1 MARDL
6 NYDYS
11 PDETEP
17 TSLADSPWTPQSGPA
32 RFWLHAL
39 TWLLFY
45 FTVVIAWGERNLWPD
60 DLLICIALLP
70 LNVLIIWTL
79 YEVYGFGT
87 YIDPIRGQ
95 QEQLIACLVLAVGI
109 ASGQLLLMNLGLVT
123 LATAWLRPAR
133 PGVDWMEWL
142 KVPLVLFTALP
153 FWLDFQGSRSQL
165 FTLFEDP
172 GGNPVYRLPLAL
184 VTTQTR
190 LLGYCGLLSLIML
203 LHGRVFW
210 IAVPILPAF
219 LIAVASLP
227 KWFPAWNDLSP
238 VYRQLAPWL
247 LGALLL
253 GGLSWLA
260 NILDA
265 VCRSLFSGEI
275 LRRWFEERRY
285 PPWLAVLVVAVAQ
298 TLPFDSVDKGRSL
311 LFATT
316 GVALMVLILVALRIR
331 SGRGPVHSRSAAMVA
346 GGLLLILLAEFSTSD
361 NLRRLAMGFVLI
373 GLISWHCFWR
383 LRVFMTAGA
392 LSVVALAIPN
402 NLAPSLVSPD
412 VLFASRI
419 VVASILLVGLFVFS
433 LPAQPARGE
442 IGYPEE
448 AWIPSKRF
456 ALILLG
462 LMMLFQSAGAFWP
475 THDMRRPLDLNRKAL
490 EDPHPKPNSGSASQ
504 IDTDT
509 DDDAVTFPTLGA
521 SGIIQVSIAY
531 PMRMP
536 YFIESFER
544 TLQRN
549 GWTVLDR
556 RQVSLPDGEAAA
568 VKVVARNGQT
578 ATALWWFDQG
588 KRCFSNHLYALRV
601 LWSTWHLADRG
612 LRQVRIESYSVTDP
626 QTLVDFAAERN
637 WFRDQERHST
647 ASPR

>member
-1 MARDL
+1 MDRDL
-6 NYDYS
+6 NLDS
-11 PDETEP
+11 IPEESEP
-17 TSLADSPWTPQSGPA
+17 TSLADLSWTPQSGPA

-45 FTVVIAWGERNLWPD
+45 VTVVVAWGERNLWPD
-60 DLLICIALLP
+60 DLLICVGLLP
-70 LNVLIIWTL
+70 LNALIIYTL

-87 YIDPIRGQ
+87 FIDPIRGQ

-109 ASGQLLLMNLGLVT
+109 ASGQLLLMNLGLVA
-123 LATAWLRPAR
+123 LAIAWLRPAK

-142 KVPLVLFTALP
+142 KVPLVLFTTLP
-153 FWLDFQGSRSQL
+153 FWLDFQGNRSEL
-165 FTLFEDP
+165 FKLFEDP
-172 GGNPVYRLPLAL
+172 IGNPVYKLPFAL

-219 LIAVASLP
+219 LAAVASLP
-227 KWFPAWNDLSP
+227 KWFPAWNDLSQ
-238 VYRQLAPWL
+238 VYRQLAPWI
-247 LGALLL
+247 LGALIL
-253 GGLSWLA
+253 GSLSWIA
-260 NILDA
+260 NALDA
-265 VCRSLFSGEI
+265 ACRRLVSGEI

-298 TLPFDSVDKGRSL
+298 AFPVKSIGSDDSVVW
-311 LFATT
+311 AAV
-316 GVALMVLILVALRIR
+316 GVALMVPILVVLRIR

-383 LRVFMTAGA
+383 LRVFITAA
-392 LSVVALAIPN
+392 AFSVVALALPD
-402 NLAPSLVSPD
+402 NLASTLLSKD
-412 VLFASRI
+412 VVIALRV
-419 VVASILLVGLFVFS
+419 VVASILLLALLVFS
-433 LPAQPARGE
+433 VPAQPARGE
-442 IGYPEE
+442 FGYPED

-462 LMMLFQSAGAFWP
+462 LMMLFQNAGAFWP
-475 THDMRRPLDLNRKAL
+475 THDLRWIADWEERNQVTPI
-490 EDPHPKPNSGSASQ
+490 PKPPPAPASTV
-504 IDTDT
+504 DAS
-509 DDDAVTFPTLGA
+509 DDPISFPALGT
-521 SGIIQVSIAY
+521 SGIIQVSIAH

-544 TLQRN
+544 TLQKN

-556 RQVSLPDGEAAA
+556 RQIPVPGGEAAA
-568 VKVVARNGQT
+568 VKVVAPNGQT

-588 KRCFSNHLYALRV
+588 DRCFSNHLYARRV
-601 LWSTWHLADRG
+601 LWSTWHLADRD
-612 LRQVRIESYSVTDP
+612 LRQIRIESYSVTDP
-626 QTLVDFAAERN
+626 QALVDFAAARN
-637 WFRDQERHST
+637 WFRDRKPNPSFR
-647 ASPR
+647 PK